1 MTRIL
6 AALVLVGL
14 VSGCTTAQIEGT
26 KSFVRAS
33 ISNFCNYYPGADAA
47 FQAIA
52 ASGRLSANVIAR
64 ERQAVQAASALCA
77 DPPTDT
83 ATAFGAVTRILAV
96 LMTVETQAKREAG
109 VI

>member
-6 AALVLVGL
+6 VSIAFLAL
-14 VSGCTTAQIEGT
+14 VSGCTTAQVEGT
-26 KSFVRAS
+26 KAFVRAS
-33 ISNFCNYYPGADAA
+33 IANFCNYYPGAHLA
-47 FQAIA
+47 FEAIA

-64 ERQAVQAASALCA
+64 EQQAVRAAAALCA

-96 LMTVETQAKREAG
+96 LMTVESQAKREAG